1 MGAIADSVSL
11 DQIVNYI
18 ESHTVVSIIAL
29 VLLIAA
35 LVVLVKIARWVI
47 RPVIKGVLAG
57 GLVFAGLYFLS
68 YKEIFVVST
77 NWIILIAVLLFLITA
92 IVDLNRKK

>member
-1 MGAIADSVSL
+1 MGAIADSVSF
-11 DQIVNYI
+11 DQIVQYI
-18 ESHTVVSIIAL
+18 ESHTIVSIIAV

-35 LVVLVKIARWVI
+35 LVILVKIARWVI
-47 RPVIKGVLAG
+47 RPVLKGALAC
-57 GLVFAGLYFLS
+57 GLAFAGLYFLS
-68 YKEIFVVST
+68 YKEIFVLAT